1 MSRRCESA
9 QTEAS
14 VAREERAAQE
24 YFLYFEQHSDEPA
37 ARSERMGAR
46 SRWLIGNGP

>member
-1 MSRRCESA
+1 MRRRSESD

-14 VAREERAAQE
+14 AAREERAAQE
-24 YFLYFEQHSDEPA
+24 YFSYFEQHSDEPD

-46 SRWLIGNGP
+46 SRRLIGNSP